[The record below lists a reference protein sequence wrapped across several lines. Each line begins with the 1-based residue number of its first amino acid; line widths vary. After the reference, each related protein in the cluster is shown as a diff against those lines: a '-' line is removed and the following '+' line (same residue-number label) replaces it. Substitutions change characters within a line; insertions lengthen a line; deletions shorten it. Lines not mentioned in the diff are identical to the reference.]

1 MALAA
6 LPLPAVWTYSL
17 CESAWKGIFMEESA
31 YKDVFVTNIMTT
43 NYNYPHNTL

>member
-1 MALAA
+1 
-6 LPLPAVWTYSL
+6 
-17 CESAWKGIFMEESA
+17 MEESV